1 MAISPD
7 VLATALNE
15 LMPSYSELF
24 VKFHPLMEKILIN
37 GNLESS
43 SLKGPEREFAVVT
56 DGPGTVTHVQTGT
69 EIIAGGRSQNAH
81 RGKVVAPRLIYAFD
95 VPGKDLAEANGEMD
109 LARILQHYPELALSD
124 FHERISRQLGTGDSA
139 ITGDGVESFCTL
151 NGNRSFSP
159 DGTARDG
166 FLAALALGSNDNTVH
181 NLKCNG
187 FGAGAITGWGN
198 QYEDITSFAVN
209 GRSQMRKAYFA
220 ASRQGKTSGPVDLMI
235 GDESSYLNYIDDLD
249 DQVRVVKVEGDK
261 APPLVR
267 QGVKFLEA
275 DFFLDDAID
284 VSSTAYTLGGKS
296 NSGTGTSRGADGII
310 YGFKTPTWHL
320 FTLGHDAGM
329 ETKGDFAVRGPF
341 RIPDQDIY
349 RYELVL
355 MMGMHTTQLRS
366 NFVVTGAG
374 TP

>member
-1 MAISPD
+1 M
-7 VLATALNE
+7 
-15 LMPSYSELF
+15 
-24 VKFHPLMEKILIN
+24 
-37 GNLESS
+37 
-43 SLKGPEREFAVVT
+43 
-56 DGPGTVTHVQTGT
+56 
-69 EIIAGGRSQNAH
+69 
-81 RGKVVAPRLIYAFD
+81 
-95 VPGKDLAEANGEMD
+95 
-109 LARILQHYPELALSD
+109 
-124 FHERISRQLGTGDSA
+124 
-139 ITGDGVESFCTL
+139 
-151 NGNRSFSP
+151 
-159 DGTARDG
+159 
-166 FLAALALGSNDNTVH
+166 
-181 NLKCNG
+181 
-187 FGAGAITGWGN
+187 
-198 QYEDITSFAVN
+198 
-209 GRSQMRKAYFA
+209 
-220 ASRQGKTSGPVDLMI
+220 
-235 GDESSYLNYIDDLD
+235 
-249 DQVRVVKVEGDK
+249 
-261 APPLVR
+261 
-267 QGVKFLEA
+267 KFLEA